1 MRSPY
6 LHALLSA
13 NGAAGPY
20 VLAAHSYGGQIARFF
35 TSTHP
40 QAVVGLVLIDARSE
54 ELQTLL
60 PPGSRQRKTS

>member
-20 VLAAHSYGGQIARFF
+20 VLAAHSYGGQIARLFTI

-60 PPGSRQRKTS
+60 PP